1 MKCVVPSCPY
11 DEESTTLQFF
21 SVPPSCSSSFKKW
34 QAHFFLSGLRYEK
47 ICQLHFVDSDF
58 RKNVRQELK
67 PKAVP
72 KLNIPTEGPKL
83 TASAVNACCVAKCP
97 TNTRKQSLTFPT
109 KKPYVLKK
117 WKAALSM
124 ESTASTTNLRVCPL
138 HFEPRDF
145 RTVTSLY
152 LKPNAV
158 PSKKLAKLKT
168 EPKRKRLP
176 PEERPV
182 HKSNRCCFVPGCSH
196 RACEGISLHN
206 FPKPSD
212 RRYGRWVE
220 AIRSPREPTKNSSV
234 CSKHFVKTDYFPG
247 GKMLN
252 RNAIPSQNL
261 PDGGTFSGSVLIVQP
276 NFQAEVEN
284 DFAAAVKVEDPLDID

>member
-1 MKCVVPSCPY
+1 MENWPNLSY
-11 DEESTTLQFF
+11 D
-21 SVPPSCSSSFKKW
+21 
-34 QAHFFLSGLRYEK
+34 
-47 ICQLHFVDSDF
+47 
-58 RKNVRQELK
+58 VRQELK

-97 TNTRKQSLTFPT
+97 TKTRKQSLTFPT

-168 EPKRKRLP
+168 EPKRKRL
-176 PEERPV
+176 
-182 HKSNRCCFVPGCSH
+182 H
-196 RACEGISLHN
+196 RRSVRYTRATGAVSC
-206 FPKPSD
+206 PDPSD

-220 AIRSPREPTKNSSV
+220 AIKSPREPTKNSSV

-284 DFAAAVKVEDPLDID
+284 DFAAVVKVEDPLDID

>member
-58 RKNVRQELK
+58 RK
-67 PKAVP
+67 
-72 KLNIPTEGPKL
+72 
-83 TASAVNACCVAKCP
+83 SA
-97 TNTRKQSLTFPT
+97 
-109 KKPYVLKK
+109 
-117 WKAALSM
+117 
-124 ESTASTTNLRVCPL
+124 
-138 HFEPRDF
+138 
-145 RTVTSLY
+145 
-152 LKPNAV
+152 
-158 PSKKLAKLKT
+158 
-168 EPKRKRLP
+168 
-176 PEERPV
+176 
-182 HKSNRCCFVPGCSH
+182 
-196 RACEGISLHN
+196 
-206 FPKPSD
+206 
-212 RRYGRWVE
+212 
-220 AIRSPREPTKNSSV
+220 
-234 CSKHFVKTDYFPG
+234 
-247 GKMLN
+247 KMLN